1 MLTLVRNR
9 QGLLIGQG
17 HGLRVDQADLQVRDG
32 PSESRRRRFPAEH
45 HDPERGRQM
54 LQCVGNGDV
63 QPGILRDPVI
73 VVQYQ
78 NGGLA
83 DRPGKLMKV
92 QGNVT

>member
-1 MLTLVRNR
+1 
-9 QGLLIGQG
+9 
-17 HGLRVDQADLQVRDG
+17 
-32 PSESRRRRFPAEH
+32 
-45 HDPERGRQM
+45 
-54 LQCVGNGDV
+54 
-63 QPGILRDPVI
+63 VI